1 MTNNIVD
8 QIGSTVTVWCND
20 GNGMENRKLLTIDTF
35 GIVVTGFGGWDKAVF
50 IPWCQVKYVDYPNRS
65 NHLLAEEKAWVPP
78 TGSGGIIKVRETDN
92 TKGCD

>member
-35 GIVVTGFGGWDKAVF
+35 GIVVIGYGDWEKAVF

-65 NHLLAEEKAWVPP
+65 NKVLAGDPAIAKNNIIDPKNWVYP
-78 TGSGGIIKVRETDN
+78 KEVED
-92 TKGCD
+92 